1 MPAHVTRQIF
11 FLNLFCREPDQGTQ
25 EWSHVEMSRFLASD
39 ITTCSKPSQFFIIAS
54 TCDNTTPRQ
63 VLWFSDFVCIL
74 YNLKSHFRQVPRH
87 VTSTRCSRFHV
98 SSWIRP
104 KHTLNIMSI
113 NFWMTKVHYSMY
125 LQFKFEISQ
134 TIRRNEINL
143 WNISKKVKI
152 APNFKIEF

>member
-1 MPAHVTRQIF
+1 MRRNFGSSSP
-11 FLNLFCREPDQGTQ
+11 LFSRYTSCKGECVSGEQQGVCIRRMWRL
-25 EWSHVEMSRFLASD
+25 WSHVEMSGFLTSD
-39 ITTCSKPSQFFIIAS
+39 VTTCSKPSQFFTTAS

-63 VLWFSDFVCIL
+63 VSWFSDFVCIL

-125 LQFKFEISQ
+125 LQFKFEISRK
-134 TIRRNEINL
+134 IRRNEIN
-143 WNISKKVKI
+143 
-152 APNFKIEF
+152 